1 VHSAVKP
8 LEKTKSQGLVRYRGI
23 AGDQE
28 PDMIAAEP
36 RRYPFNHAP
45 IPVNAADIYH
55 PHPFIPNRA
64 ISFVQD
70 HADILLLLRF
80 GLY

>member
-1 VHSAVKP
+1 
-8 LEKTKSQGLVRYRGI
+8 
-23 AGDQE
+23 
-28 PDMIAAEP
+28 MIAAEP
-36 RRYPFNHAP
+36 WRYPFNHAP